1 MLILKNNVKSI
12 LLFQYNEN
20 YSFYNVDFMTCY
32 AEVESVD
39 LS

>member
-20 YSFYNVDFMTCY
+20 YSFYNVDFMTGY